1 MRFQGKQVLV
11 TGAASG
17 IGRATAILFA
27 SEGARVTIA
36 DLNAEGLEATAA
48 KMISRP
54 NIVPYDAA
62 DMASCR
68 ALVETA
74 AKDGL
79 DVLCNIAGILKWGPT
94 LEFSEEDFA
103 RILTINTTS
112 VFTMCKAALPHLIR
126 SKGVIV
132 NTASTAALQGIA
144 YTVAYAASKHGV
156 AAITKSLAIEF
167 ASKGVR
173 INAICPGHVNT
184 PMGNAAPP
192 PGDVD
197 WGLVMRNAPKLV
209 DGSCEPEDVAE
220 MFAFLA
226 SDQARKVTGALFTID
241 GGQLA
246 G

>member
-1 MRFQGKQVLV
+1 
-11 TGAASG
+11 
-17 IGRATAILFA
+17 
-27 SEGARVTIA
+27 
-36 DLNAEGLEATAA
+36 
-48 KMISRP
+48 
-54 NIVPYDAA
+54 
-62 DMASCR
+62 
-68 ALVETA
+68 
-74 AKDGL
+74 
-79 DVLCNIAGILKWGPT
+79 
-94 LEFSEEDFA
+94 
-103 RILTINTTS
+103 
-112 VFTMCKAALPHLIR
+112 
-126 SKGVIV
+126 
-132 NTASTAALQGIA
+132 
-144 YTVAYAASKHGV
+144 V
-156 AAITKSLAIEF
+156 AAITKSLAVEF

-226 SDQARKVTGALFTID
+226 SDQARKVTGSLFTID